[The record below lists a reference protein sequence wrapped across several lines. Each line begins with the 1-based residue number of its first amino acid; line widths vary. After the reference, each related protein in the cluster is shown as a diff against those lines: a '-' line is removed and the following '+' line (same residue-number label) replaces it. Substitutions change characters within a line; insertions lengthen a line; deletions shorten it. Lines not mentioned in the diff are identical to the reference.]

1 MDTEHNHLLSCV
13 LRRSRCVSR
22 AACLTATATAEHLA
36 EQPEN
41 TKAELKESREDGHAL
56 QAELLTLDRG
66 DGQAKK

>member
-1 MDTEHNHLLSCV
+1 M
-13 LRRSRCVSR
+13 SR
-22 AACLTATATAEHLA
+22 AACLTATAEHLA

>member
-1 MDTEHNHLLSCV
+1 MDTEHNHLLSCL
-13 LRRSRCVSR
+13 LRRSRCMSR
-22 AACLTATATAEHLA
+22 AACLTATAEHLA

>member
-1 MDTEHNHLLSCV
+1 M
-13 LRRSRCVSR
+13 SR